1 MATNNKPNYLI
12 NSLCT
17 GLAILIMHLNENWED
32 MVDNLISEFSGSVEL
47 ATCLLMILK
56 YMASDCDNES
66 IVIEDSLR
74 STYFRF
80 IDLIAP
86 QVFEQ
91 IFNLWA

>member
-1 MATNNKPNYLI
+1 MI
-12 NSLCT
+12 
-17 GLAILIMHLNENWED
+17 
-32 MVDNLISEFSGSVEL
+32 DNLISELSSSIEQ

-80 IDLIAP
+80 IDQIAP